1 MMRKLFTI
9 DCRAA
14 GIALITAATIA
25 IIGCGGSEPETI
37 NVDVSI
43 QGRTMAPSEIVV
55 NHDDRLVMNISS
67 DEPGL
72 IHIHGYDVDQEIKKG
87 DILKLE
93 LDAYATG
100 MFKIAFHTVGAE
112 DHSSHARSADHETES
127 KEIIIGSLK
136 VNPR

>member
-1 MMRKLFTI
+1 MIRKLFTI
-9 DCRAA
+9 DCRTASIAVIAA
-14 GIALITAATIA
+14 LAIA

-37 NVDVSI
+37 NIDASI
-43 QGRTMAPSEIVV
+43 EGRTMAPSEIVV

-72 IHIHGYDVDQEIKKG
+72 IHIHGYDVEQEIKKG

-100 MFKIAFHTVGAE
+100 MYKIAFHIVDAE
-112 DHSSHARSADHETES
+112 DHSSHAHSADNETES

-136 VNPR
+136 VNPK